1 MDYKNFF
8 IKHPV
13 FTIEELLSALKK
25 TKVASVYANLKYYL
39 KKGKLRIIKR
49 GVYYVIPEE
58 SLSDKFYPNSLLIA
72 SRLSK
77 DAVIAFHSAFEV
89 MGYGHSVFHRFFYYT
104 QLRKRIFKF
113 RDDEFI
119 SVKVPE
125 RLKRNNLEQLST
137 KEEYYHN
144 AIVKF
149 TNRERTFVDCL
160 DRPEFGGGIEE
171 VYRCVEKYP
180 YLNFEE
186 IMAYLDALEKN
197 ILYAKVGFF
206 LQQHREQFYVEDVLL
221 RELKKKA
228 PISVVYFDSKRKKGK
243 LVKEWNLVVPDI
255 IIKRGWEEF

>member
-1 MDYKNFF
+1 MNYKNFF
-8 IKHPV
+8 NQHPV
-13 FTIEELLSALKK
+13 FTIEEVLAASKGIK
-25 TKVASVYANLKYYL
+25 MSSVYANLKYYL

-49 GVYYVIPEE
+49 GLYYVIPDDN
-58 SLSDKFYPNSLLIA
+58 LSDTFYPHSLLIA

-77 DAVIAFHSAFEV
+77 EAIIAFHSAFEL
-89 MGYGHSVFHRFFYYT
+89 MGYSHSIFHRFFYYT
-104 QLRKRIFKF
+104 NLRKRTFIF

-125 RLKRNNLEQLST
+125 SLKRTNLEMLST
-137 KEEYYHN
+137 EEEYYHN
-144 AIVKF
+144 VCVKF
-149 TNRERTFVDCL
+149 TNRERSFVDCL
-160 DRPEFGGGIEE
+160 NKPDYGGGIEE

-206 LQQHREQFYVEDVLL
+206 LQQHREQFYVEEALL
-221 RELKKKA
+221 KELKKKIPNSA
-228 PISVVYFDSKRKKGK
+228 VYFDSKRRKGK

-255 IIKRGWEEF
+255 IIKRKWEEF